1 MIRHDTRRVS
11 TGVRSIFTVL
21 LVSVGTLLV
30 PVAGATTTLC
40 GATIVEDLTLDHDLT
55 CAAGGLIVG
64 ADGIKINLQGHSI
77 TGARTGVG
85 ITVIGRTDVS
95 IFGGTIADFFTGVLI
110 NNSADIVV
118 KDALLSHNVDGVDVQ
133 AGSSGI
139 TIKASAF
146 MNNTTRGIMLRG
158 GITDNEIKNNTLIAN
173 RVGILVNGP
182 TDTIV
187 KDNTISGSLL
197 AGIRVGIVATGNL
210 VLDNTVSSNPAG
222 IEFLVEDAGGA
233 SGNTFIDN
241 AITLNTC
248 GIKGPSSANRFK
260 ENQFSGNTADICP
273 S

>member
-11 TGVRSIFTVL
+11 ASAGAIVTGLF
-21 LVSVGTLLV
+21 VSVGALFV

-40 GATIVEDLTLDHDLT
+40 GATIVEDLRLDHDLE

-77 TGARTGVG
+77 TGTGTGAG

-95 IFGGTIADFFTGVLI
+95 IFGGTIGDFFTGVLI

-118 KDALLSHNVDGVDVQ
+118 KDAVLNHNVDGVDVQ

-139 TIKASAF
+139 TIKASTF

-158 GITDNEIKNNTLIAN
+158 GITDNQIKNNTFTAN
-173 RVGILVNGP
+173 RVGILLFGP

-187 KDNTISGSLL
+187 KDNAIAASLL
-197 AGIRVGIVATGNL
+197 AGIRVNFPATGNL
-210 VLDNTVSSNPAG
+210 VLDNAVSSNPAG
-222 IEFLVEDAGGA
+222 IEFLVGPSGGA
-233 SGNTFIDN
+233 SGNTFIAN

-260 ENQFSGNTADICP
+260 ENQFSGNTSDSC